1 MEKKI
6 LIGTGKKT
14 WLCDELPETPKQ
26 VLLKL
31 VDGLLNRYVPEL
43 GGVRYADLYI
53 GYNDIDNTFVI
64 RAVYAEVVVSAT
76 DVFMLPDVLG
86 GDMGILPDWR
96 CMADCRK
103 KEHRYVIRESMVY
116 SMAHW
121 ELKDKEPESVGAEWG

>member
-1 MEKKI
+1 MKKNI
-6 LIGTGKKT
+6 LIGTGQKT
-14 WLCDELPETPKQ
+14 WLCAELPEAPKQ
-26 VLLKL
+26 ALLKL
-31 VDGLLNRYVPEL
+31 VDGLLNRDVPEL
-43 GGVRYADLYI
+43 GGVRYAHLYI
-53 GYNDIDNTFVI
+53 GHNDIGSTFVV
-64 RAVYAEVVVSAT
+64 RVVYAKVTVSAT
-76 DVFMLPDVLG
+76 EVFMLPDVLE